1 MRIVSKTALPQD
13 GLRYFDLKMPL
24 VHNFVLGNGCVVH
37 NCGVGVGFSVERQ
50 YVNQLPV
57 VAENFYKSSVVLKVR
72 DSKIGWATAFKE
84 LIALLYTGMVPTWD
98 LSLIRPAGTPL
109 KTFGGRASG
118 PGPLNELF
126 AFAARLFQNAAGRK
140 LTSIECHDL
149 MCKVADVVVV
159 GGVRRSAMISLSN
172 LSDDRMRAAKTGDFG
187 KENGQRYLA
196 NNSAVYTE
204 RPEVG
209 TFLKE
214 WVSLYDSKSGERG
227 IFNRAAATEAAKRT
241 ERRKWEGI
249 EFGCNPC
256 GEILLRS
263 NGLCNLTEVIC
274 RPQDSESDLRR
285 KVRLATIMGTI
296 QATLTDFRYLR
307 RDWKKNADEE
317 RLLGVSLT
325 GIMDCPLMSRPTAE
339 LLTGLKQVALDTN
352 AEWADRL
359 GIARSAAITCV
370 KPSGTV
376 SQLVDSA
383 PGIHPR
389 YSPYYMRS
397 VRNDQKDP
405 VSDLLKAA
413 GIPFEPDVTKPN
425 HVDVFYFPMKA
436 PATSVCRDELTA
448 VDQLEIYLM
457 YRRHWCE
464 HNPSCTVYVREKEWL
479 DVAAWVY
486 KNFDEVCGVSFLPH
500 TSHTYQ
506 QAPYAELTEDEYA
519 KAVGKFPAV
528 DWGQLHVFE
537 HDDRTVN
544 VKELACSAGHC
555 EL

>member
-1 MRIVSKTALPQD
+1 
-13 GLRYFDLKMPL
+13 
-24 VHNFVLGNGCVVH
+24 
-37 NCGVGVGFSVERQ
+37 
-50 YVNQLPV
+50 
-57 VAENFYKSSVVLKVR
+57 
-72 DSKIGWATAFKE
+72 
-84 LIALLYTGMVPTWD
+84 
-98 LSLIRPAGTPL
+98 
-109 KTFGGRASG
+109 
-118 PGPLNELF
+118 
-126 AFAARLFQNAAGRK
+126 
-140 LTSIECHDL
+140 
-149 MCKVADVVVV
+149 
-159 GGVRRSAMISLSN
+159 
-172 LSDDRMRAAKTGDFG
+172 
-187 KENGQRYLA
+187 
-196 NNSAVYTE
+196 
-204 RPEVG
+204 
-209 TFLKE
+209 
-214 WVSLYDSKSGERG
+214 
-227 IFNRAAATEAAKRT
+227 
-241 ERRKWEGI
+241 
-249 EFGCNPC
+249 
-256 GEILLRS
+256 
-263 NGLCNLTEVIC
+263 
-274 RPQDSESDLRR
+274 
-285 KVRLATIMGTI
+285 
-296 QATLTDFRYLR
+296 
-307 RDWKKNADEE
+307 
-317 RLLGVSLT
+317 
-325 GIMDCPLMSRPTAE
+325 
-339 LLTGLKQVALDTN
+339 
-352 AEWADRL
+352 
-359 GIARSAAITCV
+359 
-370 KPSGTV
+370 
-376 SQLVDSA
+376 
-383 PGIHPR
+383 
-389 YSPYYMRS
+389 MRS

>member
-1 MRIVSKTALPQD
+1 M
-13 GLRYFDLKMPL
+13 
-24 VHNFVLGNGCVVH
+24 
-37 NCGVGVGFSVERQ
+37 CGVGVGFSVERQ

-57 VAENFYKSSVVLKVR
+57 VAENFYKSSVVIKVR

-118 PGPLNELF
+118 PAPLGDLF
-126 AFAARLFQNAAGRK
+126 FFTTRLFQNAAGRK

-339 LLTGLKQVALDTN
+339 LLAGLKQVALDTN

-376 SQLVDSA
+376 SQLVRFRTW
-383 PGIHPR
+383 HP
-389 YSPYYMRS
+389 SPLQS
-397 VRNDQKDP
+397 V
-405 VSDLLKAA
+405 
-413 GIPFEPDVTKPN
+413 
-425 HVDVFYFPMKA
+425 
-436 PATSVCRDELTA
+436 
-448 VDQLEIYLM
+448 
-457 YRRHWCE
+457 
-464 HNPSCTVYVREKEWL
+464 
-479 DVAAWVY
+479 
-486 KNFDEVCGVSFLPH
+486 
-500 TSHTYQ
+500 
-506 QAPYAELTEDEYA
+506 
-519 KAVGKFPAV
+519 
-528 DWGQLHVFE
+528 LHAQCPQRPE
-537 HDDRTVN
+537 RPRI
-544 VKELACSAGHC
+544 
-555 EL
+555 